1 MDPSTNLIDIVI
13 PLVMVV
19 ATVIGIA
26 ITVVLDIRHKMK
38 QRRAGFQPTDHAAG
52 IPGAGAVS
60 PAAAQQGDPPPA
72 WVLQE
77 SDLLPAPRWL
87 RMLNEQPDD
96 IPHLMIVGPTGAGK
110 TTFAT
115 ALLSRRAGLVVVLSP
130 KVKPSDWGGAPV
142 ISLDDTGGYGLLQR
156 AVAALEAERR
166 RRLVTLRQGGA
177 LTPLTV
183 VLDEV
188 PDLVDYVKGTGD
200 LIRTIGGMG
209 RELGMRMLLCSSSTL
224 VNDLG
229 IKGRGSARSNYAQ
242 VVLTPQVGD
251 QPRGGVLSWGKVESD
266 LDLKLVK
273 TLAGQG
279 NLGARGWAPPRQRP
293 LLDEDLPEVVAGV
306 EMVSSRRDTVDFRGE
321 TAISETREMREY
333 IVATPE
339 TDRNV
344 LLQDSGDEMAA
355 QAMAVAR
362 MVAAGRCNETDGIKI
377 VFGVTPGSSA
387 RYQAARAALKLAQE
401 QLGRE

>member
-19 ATVIGIA
+19 AIVIGVSISA
-26 ITVVLDIRHKMK
+26 VLDLRHKLK

-52 IPGAGAVS
+52 LPGAVS
-60 PAAAQQGDPPPA
+60 PAAAQQGAQQADAPPA
-72 WVLQE
+72 WVMQE

-87 RMLNEQPDD
+87 RMLNDQPDD

-177 LTPLTV
+177 LTPLTI

-279 NLGARGWAPPRQRP
+279 NLGARGWSPPRQRP
-293 LLDEDLPEVVAGV
+293 LLDEELPEVVAEIPGTIPDPFSA
-306 EMVSSRRDTVDFRGE
+306 EES
-321 TAISETREMREY
+321 
-333 IVATPE
+333 PE
-339 TDRNV
+339 TTLGTFPEAWKLHIAQGIGAGKTKSEIVTN
-344 LLQDSGDEMAA
+344 LPGYSGRKYA
-355 QAMAVAR
+355 QASAAYDAVMR
-362 MVAAGRCNETDGIKI
+362 D
-377 VFGVTPGSSA
+377 
-387 RYQAARAALKLAQE
+387 
-401 QLGRE
+401 LGLVLESRE